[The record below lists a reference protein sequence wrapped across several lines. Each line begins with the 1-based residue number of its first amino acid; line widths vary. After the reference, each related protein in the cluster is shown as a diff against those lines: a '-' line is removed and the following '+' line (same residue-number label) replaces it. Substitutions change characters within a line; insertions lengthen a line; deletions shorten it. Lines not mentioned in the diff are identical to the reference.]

1 MHNCFFGNERDFYKY
16 ALLRVLSAC
25 VNSIGVC
32 WLLTERCTND
42 GGTRDYLDMER
53 DCLES
58 KDEELVKILQG
69 CVLAEKAGKERSVY
83 SVEKKGIIP
92 KAKYFYDSFL
102 EEGGRDCYFEK
113 AAKKFGDCDLIFF
126 DPNVGVMPDSGL
138 RLNSRN
144 HESEYIRKEE
154 IQRMWG
160 DCKESSLVEFQ
171 YFNPQFASLGS
182 RNHSDLHDK
191 IVDKLKSAC
200 KDAEILRLYRSPV
213 AYYFM
218 LRAEHRKERKGI
230 VHCKMDKIERL
241 GFECLTC

>member
-53 DCLES
+53 DCLNS

-69 CVLAEKAGKERSVY
+69 CVLGEKAGKVRSVY
-83 SVEKKGIIP
+83 SAEKKGIIP

-102 EEGGRDCYFEK
+102 DEGGRDCYFEK
-113 AAKKFGDCDLIFF
+113 AAKKFRDCDLIFF
-126 DPNVGVMPDSGL
+126 DPNVGVMPYRGASP
-138 RLNSRN
+138 NN
-144 HESEYIRKEE
+144 HKSEYIRKEE
-154 IQRMWG
+154 IQRMWQ
-160 DCKESSLVEFQ
+160 KRENSSLAVFQ
-171 YFNPQFASLGS
+171 FFHRFASVEKQHC
-182 RNHSDLHDK
+182 RAM
-191 IVDKLKSAC
+191 DKLQSVGKGVKIFC
-200 KDAEILRLYRSPV
+200 LYRYPV

-218 LRAEHRKERKGI
+218 LREEREGI
-230 VHCKMDKIERL
+230 IDCKMDKIERL